1 MDKKILQ
8 VYEASLEDQ
17 PMAHEELKVAYQNL
31 CGALDDYIEEIQKS
45 VFCWG
50 YEVGRKAGE

>member
-8 VYEASLEDQ
+8 VYEDSLEDQ
-17 PMAHEELKVAYQNL
+17 PMAHEELKVAYRNL
-31 CGALDDYIEEIQKS
+31 GRALDEYIEEIQKS
-45 VFCWG
+45 AFYWG